1 MMLDEELKRAV
12 KEEMGEIEM
21 KKQKEQKN
29 KIKWKETHRIKKI
42 ERERVELLLKRA
54 SQARISIN

>member
-21 KKQKEQKN
+21 KKTK
-29 KIKWKETHRIKKI
+29 RIEK
-42 ERERVELLLKRA
+42 
-54 SQARISIN
+54 QN